1 MTDEFGLTRRVQTR
15 RAMERHAL
23 SLTRK
28 ITRIGW
34 KPMALDVTLWC
45 GWKIELNVTTM
56 DRCHPAARRKKP

>member
-34 KPMALDVTLWC
+34 KPMALGVSIDMSVVFVAL
-45 GWKIELNVTTM
+45 
-56 DRCHPAARRKKP
+56 AAQAVLLKMI